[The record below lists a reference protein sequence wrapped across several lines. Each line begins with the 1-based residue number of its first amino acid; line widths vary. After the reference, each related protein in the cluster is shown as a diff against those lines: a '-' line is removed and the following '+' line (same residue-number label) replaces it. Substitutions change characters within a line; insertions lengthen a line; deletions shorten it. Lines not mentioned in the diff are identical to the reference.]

1 MGFIKRLFGKKEE
14 ASEKDVIITPEIQK
28 EEKKEET
35 REEAPRT
42 KRISVSKVT
51 PVSIPEGSTVVRESQ
66 IPEYCSIGNLVFE
79 KKYKEAVEL
88 GLKLLEETPNDA
100 GVLIN
105 LMDAYFKGK
114 EATAPDYLEKS
125 TYYAKQAMINGHY
138 TGYAEERLAK
148 NLDKAKLYHQSLQLY
163 NLILETEGFH
173 FSSQGR
179 GNFIDWN
186 HRRESVLKK
195 MDKALDTEE
204 DILFTPEEIAQI
216 IQNIKDNDDRERRQK
231 ERYDRIMAEIEIA
244 LKNGEH
250 EKCDKLFEELH
261 KPLD

>member
-1 MGFIKRLFGKKEE
+1 MGIIKWLLGKKEE
-14 ASEKDVIITPEIQK
+14 SAEIDGAISQENQEEGISEV
-28 EEKKEET
+28 
-35 REEAPRT
+35 REDSPKT
-42 KRISVSKVT
+42 KLVSVSEVT
-51 PVSIPEGSTVVRESQ
+51 PSSIPEGSTVVAESK

-88 GLKLLEETPNDA
+88 GLKLLEATPNDP

-114 EATAPDYLEKS
+114 EATAPDYLAKS
-125 TYYAKQAMINGHY
+125 TYYAKQAIIYGHN

-148 NLDKAKLYHQSLQLY
+148 NLDKAKLFHHSLQLY

-186 HRRESVLKK
+186 HRRDAVLKK
-195 MDKALDTEE
+195 MDKALDAE
-204 DILFTPEEIAQI
+204 DDVLFTPEEIVLI
-216 IQNIKDNDDRERRQK
+216 IQSIKDNDDRERRQK

-244 LKNGEH
+244 TKNGDY
-250 EKCDKLFEELH
+250 EKCDKLFKELH